1 MEPHIGHVII
11 GVNDLIR
18 LTFSI
23 SAYTLLSLILIG
35 CFFTLS
41 RVLQAD
47 SSTLDHNEK
56 TTPYINMIYYMLIKK
71 TAHRQHMTERLR
83 YQNCDGSD
91 LLNKIDMRV
100 LYNE

>member
-11 GVNDLIR
+11 GVNVLIR
-18 LTFSI
+18 LQFSI
-23 SAYTLLSLILIG
+23 SAYTLLSSILIG

-56 TTPYINMIYYMLIKK
+56 TTPFINMIYYLLIKK
-71 TAHRQHMTERLR
+71 TANRQHMTERLR